1 MERGAK
7 PEFFGLTTLSVA
19 AGELAL
25 GKLTGDERLY
35 STNVQQVPVD
45 LGELRREL
53 EAGTELLDAPS
64 LPRQLRDQGALPLLL
79 AVRAAALR
87 G

>member
-1 MERGAK
+1 MPGCY
-7 PEFFGLTTLSVA
+7 
-19 AGELAL
+19 
-25 GKLTGDERLY
+25 DERLY

-53 EAGTELLDAPS
+53 AAGTDLLDASS
-64 LPRQLRDQGALPLLL
+64 LPKQIRDQGALPLLL